1 MLMAAVC
8 LVSCSGGESSVD
20 DAPYG
25 YLEPVRDIDVFFALI
40 DKADAETAAGLA
52 VVEEARAD
60 CRATPLAETQAEY
73 LRHVRRGHEYME
85 QAAVLALVMIES
97 GDPYFADM
105 MADGRPVD
113 RLGGVTLR
121 EFLTLMSVRIE
132 ILEVIRSDY
141 QDMDEWRMR
150 VC

>member
-1 MLMAAVC
+1 MLMAAVY
-8 LVSCSGGESSVD
+8 LVSCSGGEPSVD

-25 YLEPVRDIDVFFALI
+25 YLEPARDIDVFFALI
-40 DKADAETAAGLA
+40 DRADEETAAGLA

-73 LRHVRRGHEYME
+73 LRHLRLDHEYME
-85 QAAVLALVMIES
+85 QAAVLALEMIGF

-113 RLGGVTLR
+113 RLDGATLR
-121 EFLTLMSVRIE
+121 EFLTLMPVQIE
-132 ILEVIRSDY
+132 ILEVIRGDY

>member
-1 MLMAAVC
+1 MAAVY

-25 YLEPVRDIDVFFALI
+25 YLDPARDIDVFFALI
-40 DKADAETAAGLA
+40 DKADEETAAHLA

-60 CRATPLAETQAEY
+60 CQATPLAETQAEY
-73 LRHVRRGHEYME
+73 LRHVRRDHQYMK
-85 QAAVLALVMIES
+85 QAAVLALEMLES

-113 RLGGVTLR
+113 RLGGATLR
-121 EFLTLMSVRIE
+121 EFLILMPVRIGV
-132 ILEVIRSDY
+132 LEVIRSDY
-141 QDMDEWRMR
+141 QDINKWRMR